1 MKALI
6 ILSFL
11 TMATTSFSSPA
22 ADTKIKLRC
31 TLDSLEECEEK
42 VIKTLEKLQCKPQL
56 GTLRCDY
63 RTEIDG
69 DGNPSGE
76 MAYCEVNTDN
86 CSEADPYLFGGTYCR
101 EGEKVKMSRWGKL
114 SLSYSMGLFGSWER
128 TLCKF

>member
-11 TMATTSFSSPA
+11 TMAMASFSSQA
-22 ADTKIKLRC
+22 ANTKINLRC
-31 TLDSLEECEEK
+31 TLDSLEECEDK
-42 VIKTLEKLQCKPQL
+42 VIKTLEKLQCKTQPE
-56 GTLRCDY
+56 TLSCDY
-63 RTEIDG
+63 RTEIDE

-86 CSEADPYLFGGTYCR
+86 CTEADPYLLGGTYCR
-101 EGEKVKMSRWGKL
+101 KGEKVKMSRWSKL